1 MKKLLLSIVGIFAA
15 GAAFAQTY
23 PYVDINQISFVSQA
37 NLQNCNDSSA
47 YLGDTI
53 RTRGVVIMDGSLS
66 EVASGSITG
75 GSRPFIH
82 LTDTANGGVQFPFSA
97 INLMGVNAGTS
108 NPNNNIENALAGDI
122 LDVVCIVSEFAGGIQ
137 LQPLS
142 STSVT
147 IAGVGSAPAPVVV
160 PVGDLQ
166 DNQRVNQLTTGEQ
179 WEGSY
184 IEIQN
189 VTVTGVSTFSG
200 GNRTEI
206 TVEDASGNRIL
217 VADRYLGMRKTG
229 VPTVNPNSPDSVGRF
244 VVPAVGTVYNY
255 IRGVVVQDE
264 NGPCYPGASGFAG
277 GYEINP
283 LDSNSFDQAASPAIV
298 SNVTRS
304 VLVPNATQSVSVSA
318 DIVDFDGTVVSATLF
333 YTADQTAPAN
343 LFQSVAMTNT
353 TGSIY
358 NAIIPAFPLDSV
370 VRYFIV
376 AVDDSSNVTSSPSSS
391 VAGPLNTYFYTV
403 RPNGATIMDIQFNPS
418 ASSNASPLENDTVTV
433 TGIVTASYALGDL
446 GYLYIQDATATENA
460 GIFVNG
466 GPVSVFGLNRGDE
479 VTVQG
484 VVEESFGF
492 TRLNAITV
500 TATSNTGTITPITL
514 DPSDAA
520 LFGSN
525 ASPALEKYE
534 SMLLRYENPMMSGT
548 VNVTDPNLGFGEFEV
563 GSGALATVGARV
575 LTARQVLG
583 QAQGSIDVSYT
594 SDTAQY
600 GSALNVTPI
609 QLTSNY
615 TFDALE
621 GILYYAFGNYKLTP
635 RNNADF
641 VNVIVGIKSLTSN
654 EVETAIYPNPAE
666 NQVNIKIDES
676 YAFNNL
682 NVQVVDLTG
691 RIVLDTQVNSGMSS
705 LNVEGLEKG
714 IYLVRITNGSET
726 IHASKLILK

>member
-1 MKKLLLSIVGIFAA
+1 MKKLLLSIIGFFVA

-37 NLQNCNDSSA
+37 SLQSCNDSSA

-53 RTRGVVIMDGSLS
+53 RTRGIVIMDGNLS

-82 LTDTANGGVQFPFSA
+82 LTDTANGGAQFAFSA
-97 INLMGVNAGTS
+97 INVMGVDAGTS

-122 LDVVCIVSEFAGGIQ
+122 IDITCIVSEFAGGIQ

-147 IAGVGSAPAPVVV
+147 IVGVGSAPAPVVV

-179 WEGSY
+179 WEGAY

-206 TVEDASGNRIL
+206 TVEDANGNRIL
-217 VADRYLGMRKTG
+217 VADRYLGMRMSG
-229 VPTVNPNSPDSVGRF
+229 VATVNPNSPSTLGGF
-244 VVPAVGTVYNY
+244 VPPAIGTVYNY

-283 LDSNSFDQAASPAIV
+283 LDSNSFDQAASPAII
-298 SNVTRS
+298 SNVARS
-304 VLVPNATQSVSVSA
+304 VLVPNASQPVTVTA
-318 DIVDFDGTVVSATLF
+318 DIIDFDGVVTAATLF

-343 LFQSVAMTNT
+343 LFQSITMTNPS
-353 TGSIY
+353 GSLY
-358 NAIIPAFPLDSV
+358 TAAIPATPLDSV

-376 AVDDSSNVTSSPSSS
+376 ALDDSSNVTSSPSSS
-391 VAGPLNTYFYTV
+391 ATGPLNTYFYTV
-403 RPNGATIMDIQFNPS
+403 RANGATIMDIQFNPS
-418 ASSNASPLENDTVTV
+418 TTSDASPLENDTVTV
-433 TGIVTASYALGDL
+433 KGIVTASFAAGDL

-479 VTVQG
+479 VTVRG
-484 VVEESFGF
+484 WVEEAFGF
-492 TRLNAITV
+492 TRLNALTV
-500 TATSNTGTITPITL
+500 TATANTGTITPVVV

-520 LFGSN
+520 LFGTSGSSN
-525 ASPALEKYE
+525 LEKYE
-534 SMLLRYENPMMSGT
+534 SMLLRYENPMMNGA

-563 GSGALATVGARV
+563 SSGALATIGARV
-575 LTARQVLG
+575 LTARQTLG
-583 QAQGSIDVSYT
+583 QAQGSLDVSYT

-600 GSALNVTPI
+600 GAGLNVTPI

-621 GILYYAFGNYKLTP
+621 GILFYAFGNFKLTP

-641 VNVIVGIKSLTSN
+641 VNVIVGIESLTSN
-654 EVETAIYPNPAE
+654 KVETAIYPNPAE
-666 NQVNIKIDES
+666 NQVNIRIDES
-676 YAFNNL
+676 YSFNNL

-691 RIVLDTQVNSGMSS
+691 RTVLDTQINSAMSS
-705 LNVEGLEKG
+705 LNVDGLEKG
-714 IYLVRITNGSET
+714 IYLVRIANGRET

>member
-1 MKKLLLSIVGIFAA
+1 
-15 GAAFAQTY
+15 
-23 PYVDINQISFVSQA
+23 
-37 NLQNCNDSSA
+37 
-47 YLGDTI
+47 
-53 RTRGVVIMDGSLS
+53 
-66 EVASGSITG
+66 
-75 GSRPFIH
+75 
-82 LTDTANGGVQFPFSA
+82 
-97 INLMGVNAGTS
+97 
-108 NPNNNIENALAGDI
+108 
-122 LDVVCIVSEFAGGIQ
+122 
-137 LQPLS
+137 
-142 STSVT
+142 
-147 IAGVGSAPAPVVV
+147 
-160 PVGDLQ
+160 
-166 DNQRVNQLTTGEQ
+166 
-179 WEGSY
+179 
-184 IEIQN
+184 
-189 VTVTGVSTFSG
+189 
-200 GNRTEI
+200 
-206 TVEDASGNRIL
+206 
-217 VADRYLGMRKTG
+217 
-229 VPTVNPNSPDSVGRF
+229 
-244 VVPAVGTVYNY
+244 
-255 IRGVVVQDE
+255 
-264 NGPCYPGASGFAG
+264 
-277 GYEINP
+277 
-283 LDSNSFDQAASPAIV
+283 
-298 SNVTRS
+298 
-304 VLVPNATQSVSVSA
+304 
-318 DIVDFDGTVVSATLF
+318 
-333 YTADQTAPAN
+333 
-343 LFQSVAMTNT
+343 MTNT

-358 NAIIPAFPLDSV
+358 DATIPAFSLDSV

-418 ASSNASPLENDTVTV
+418 ASSNSSPLENDTVTV
-433 TGIVTASYALGDL
+433 TGIVTASYASGDL

-492 TRLNAITV
+492 TRLNAINV

-621 GILYYAFGNYKLTP
+621 GILYYAFGNFKLTP

-691 RIVLDTQVNSGMSS
+691 RIVLDTQVNSAMSS